1 LLRFARNDFQ
11 IKQGGKKMKH
21 TRIFVSLLLLM
32 LLFSLACSSLT
43 GIGSRA
49 NEVKETAG
57 AVVTDALELATE
69 GAPLVETVQSIATD
83 IPELKVTAEA
93 LITEN
98 PAMVETVQ
106 AIATEGL
113 DMGEAPGDIPVVD
126 EATITNFYGSDAF
139 VSYTTNQ
146 GFQAVTDFYKTEMP
160 ANGWEADPDLTFEI
174 TNTATLT
181 WNQVDRQAI
190 VIITFNPLDSTVF
203 VAITIRGR

>member
-1 LLRFARNDFQ
+1 MT
-11 IKQGGKKMKH
+11 GGKKMKNK
-21 TRIFVSLLLLM
+21 RIFISLLLL
-32 LLFSLACSSLT
+32 LLLLSLACSLT
-43 GIGSRA
+43 EVGSRA
-49 NEVKETAG
+49 NEVKETAES
-57 AVVTDALELATE
+57 VVTDAVGLATE
-69 GAPLVETVQSIATD
+69 GAPLIETVQSIATD

-98 PAMVETVQ
+98 PEVVGTLQ

-113 DMGEAPGDIPVVD
+113 DMGEAPSDIPVVD

-146 GFQAVTDFYKTEMP
+146 GFQAVVDFYKYEMP

-174 TNTATLT
+174 KNTATLT

-190 VIITFNPLDSTVF
+190 VIISFNPLDDSVF